1 MLKTTFLIL
10 VSVFFLFIRITPLI
24 LGCLVLLHQF
34 VKKAHRSIQYYGRKK
49 EFSTLIVTFDTHL
62 YDLKRGELVDRHIKG
77 KAGGG
82 GSWPL
87 LGFAEVRT
95 LHALY

>member
-1 MLKTTFLIL
+1 MLKTMFLIL

-24 LGCLVLLHQF
+24 LGYLVLHQF

-77 KAGGG
+77 KTGGG
-82 GSWPL
+82 GSWSL